1 MQIFVKTL
9 TGKTITIYVATDD
22 TIEIVKDLINYHENI
37 KPEQQRLIFAGKQ
50 LEDGRKL
57 SDYNIEMESTLHL
70 SLRLRG
76 GGGEIELTNLANGK
90 KKSITYNNEMTIA
103 KLKENIQN

>member
-1 MQIFVKTL
+1 M
-9 TGKTITIYVATDD
+9 G
-22 TIEIVKDLINYHENI
+22 
-37 KPEQQRLIFAGKQ
+37 
-50 LEDGRKL
+50 
-57 SDYNIEMESTLHL
+57 STLYL

-76 GGGEIELTNLANGK
+76 GGGEIKLTNLANGK